1 MRLHH
6 KLLAATMLALAAP
19 AFAGPVEDFL
29 KLQDDYWA
37 ATLHDNPLLA
47 SQVGVKTYDRELGE
61 ISIAEFDRQTAEAA
75 VFLKRLEIIP
85 AASLSPADQAGY
97 AILKRQLDAQVEGNR
112 FGQRMLLYS

>member
-6 KLLAATMLALAAP
+6 YLLAATMFAAAAP
-19 AFAGPVEDFL
+19 ALAGPVEDFQ

-37 ATLHDNPLLA
+37 VTLKDNPLFA
-47 SQVGVKTYDRELGE
+47 SQVGVRGYDRQLGE

-75 VFLKRLEIIP
+75 DFLRRLSAIP

-97 AILKRQLDAQVEGNR
+97 AILKRQLDAQIEG
-112 FGQRMLLYS
+112 